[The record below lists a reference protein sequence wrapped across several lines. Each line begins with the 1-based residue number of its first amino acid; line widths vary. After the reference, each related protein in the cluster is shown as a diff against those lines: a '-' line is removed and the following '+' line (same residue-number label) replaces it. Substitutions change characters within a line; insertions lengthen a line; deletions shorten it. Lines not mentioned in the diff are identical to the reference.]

1 MDGLENT
8 QDVQTSAEDKETS
21 AQEPETF
28 TKEDL
33 KAAEARAKNDALSD
47 INRYKAES
55 EKALKAAKAAEE
67 RLNRML
73 AELEE
78 QELEAAK
85 DEPEKVKTLK
95 AYQEVRKTKAE
106 LARAQQ
112 ELKDK
117 EDELSTIRSQE
128 AESTKERKAREIAT
142 RLGKD
147 ESRAVNVAK
156 FTDGSPE
163 AMEAVISEL
172 PSKTKPALKPD
183 TGGQVGTGGA
193 IPTNL
198 EQFKKWVAGLS
209 QSEFERRKDEINKR
223 RSELMEK

>member
-1 MDGLENT
+1 MDEPENT
-8 QDVQTSAEDKETS
+8 QDISSAEDTGTS
-21 AQEPETF
+21 GEPETF
-28 TKEDL
+28 TREQHEAEL
-33 KAAEARAKNDALSD
+33 RKARSDALAEVG
-47 INRYKAES
+47 RYKQSA
-55 EKALKAAKAAEE
+55 EKAVSSAKAAQE
-67 RLNRML
+67 RLEQYIRDQ
-73 AELEE
+73 EE

-85 DEPEKVKTLK
+85 DEPERVKTLK
-95 AYQEVRKTKAE
+95 AYQEVRKTKAD
-106 LARAQQ
+106 LAKAQQ